1 MPVLN
6 TTDTA
11 REALLKE
18 LTNSSSADNPQ
29 AIKAIEKFEESIDVS
44 FKKRIIYIVVFIF
57 FISVLTLWAGLWWVA
72 SKEYDLINAKII
84 SVENKIV
91 TEKILLALIAG
102 TVTQVSL
109 SFGLMIKFLFSKPK
123 GLEK

>member
-6 TTDTA
+6 TTDSA
-11 REALLKE
+11 REALLQE
-18 LTNSSSADNPQ
+18 LTNSSSVDNPQ

-72 SKEYDLINAKII
+72 SKEYDLINARII

>member
-6 TTDTA
+6 TTDSA

-18 LTNSSSADNPQ
+18 LTNSSSADNPL